1 MSSFK
6 DIAEIFDTNTGSKF
20 ASVKTYLTNS
30 GTNST
35 TVNKELEKLK
45 GTVFTTYAQPAL
57 NMVILIEL

>member
-1 MSSFK
+1 MHSSVDTVKSKTTMSSFK

-35 TVNKELEKLK
+35 TVNKELE
-45 GTVFTTYAQPAL
+45 
-57 NMVILIEL
+57 N